1 MRKKFASLVALL
13 VVALVALGC
22 GSNDDGNSTGSTAP
36 VAEGTSE
43 SFDLTWADGSPTVLD
58 SAKAFNLGTLRNVSP
73 VLEGLVKIDKD
84 GRVQPALAESVERQ
98 DSTTYAYKLREGVRF
113 SDGAPLTSED
123 VVYSMKRYQ
132 AKDSQNSADY
142 ANVASITAEGDTI
155 VVKLKEPNE
164 TWQYVPA
171 YAGYV
176 VQKAHAERVG
186 TKKLGTPGN
195 LPIGTGPWKFDS
207 FKPDV
212 GLEYSPNPNWWGG
225 ETQAQNISVKFINDQ
240 PATALAMRSGEADG
254 TFNEANVKV
263 FGGIPGVSLLR
274 TLGPDEFFVSMPT
287 TAAPFDD
294 IHVRR
299 AVAHAINREGFVKS
313 VLNGAG
319 TANNS
324 LVPPSLLDNLDSKEQ
339 VDATLASL
347 PSYPYDLDK
356 AKAELAQSGYPDGFT
371 TTTTVPSSLPEFTRL
386 AQVLK
391 ADFEKIG
398 ITLNIRETTDSDWL
412 SVFYGPRDKV
422 GLFIAKLNGQYP
434 DPNQMLGWTLDS
446 AQATVNGL
454 NIANFKD
461 PQVDRLIREQR
472 QEPDGAKRLSAI
484 GEILRVSNEE
494 VPYVPIA
501 QTERLAALSDK
512 YVMSDYSPW
521 VTYGPWP
528 LEIKPAAE

>member
-1 MRKKFASLVALL
+1 MNRKFASLAALL
-13 VVALVALGC
+13 LVALVALGC
-22 GSNDDGNSTGSTAP
+22 GSKDEGSSTGAA
-36 VAEGTSE
+36 AEGTSE
-43 SFDLTWADGSPTVLD
+43 SFDLRWADGSPTVLD
-58 SAKAFNLGTLRNVSP
+58 SAKAFNLGTLRTVSP

-84 GRVQPALAESVERQ
+84 GKVQPALAESIERR
-98 DSTTYAYKLREGVRF
+98 DPTTYAYKLREGVEF
-113 SDGAPLTSED
+113 SDGKPLTAED
-123 VVYSMKRYQ
+123 VIYSMKRYQ

-142 ANVASITAEGDTI
+142 ANVASIEAEGEGDTI
-155 VVKLKEPNE
+155 VVKLKEPDE

-176 VQKAHAERVG
+176 VQKAHAEKVG

-195 LPIGTGPWKFDS
+195 LAIGTGPWKFDS

-212 GLEYSPNPNWWGG
+212 GLEYAPNPRWWGG
-225 ETQAQNISVKFINDQ
+225 ETQAQRISVRFINDQ
-240 PATALAMRSGEADG
+240 PATALALRSGDAVG
-254 TFNEANVKV
+254 TFNEPNVKV
-263 FGGIPGVSLLR
+263 FGSIPGLNLLR
-274 TLGPDEFFVSMPT
+274 AQGPDEFFVSMPT

-299 AVAHAINREGFVKS
+299 AVAHAVNREGFVKS

-319 TANNS
+319 RANNS
-324 LVPPSLLDNLDSKEQ
+324 LVPPTLLENLAPKDE
-339 VDATLASL
+339 VDAVLESL
-347 PSYPYDLDK
+347 PSYPYDLEK
-356 AKAELAQSGYPDGFT
+356 AKEELAQSKYPDGFT

-398 ITLNIRETTDSDWL
+398 ITLDIRETTDSDWL

-446 AQATVNGL
+446 DQAKVNGL

-461 PQVDRLIREQR
+461 PHVDRLIREQR

-484 GEILRVSNEE
+484 GEILKISNER

-501 QTERLAALSDK
+501 QTERLGALSDE
-512 YVMSDYSPW
+512 YVMSNYSPW